1 MARTQT
7 AFSFKPSQ
15 RDCDEVS
22 EEAVMFCSMVLG
34 FFVGALAFKVVRHAL
49 FFHGGGCH
57 ARRFGP
63 YGVAFY
69 GRGYGSGC
77 GPGFGGPGFGPG
89 AGSGCGPGRG
99 WAGYGGPGAYDGWDP
114 RGDVGVRGV
123 SRGKAT
129 GITLDEVTR
138 SLELHE
144 RQRAEADPVLNRV
157 KEWLG
162 SRGPRIEAV
171 LSVLAAER
179 FDVEALLPIVAELP
193 PTERREL
200 LEGLE
205 HLHTILISEQRE
217 VLRKALGLSP
227 STQS

>member
-1 MARTQT
+1 
-7 AFSFKPSQ
+7 
-15 RDCDEVS
+15 
-22 EEAVMFCSMVLG
+22 MFCSMILG
-34 FFVGALAFKVVRHAL
+34 FFVGALAFKAL
-49 FFHGGGCH
+49 RYSLLCHGGGWH

-69 GRGYGSGC
+69 GRGCGSGY
-77 GPGFGGPGFGPG
+77 GGSGYGGPGYGGPG
-89 AGSGCGPGRG
+89 YGPGRG
-99 WAGYGGPGAYDGWDP
+99 WSGPGFGFHEGWDP
-114 RGDVGVRGV
+114 RAEGMVRGV
-123 SRGKAT
+123 ARGKAT

-144 RQRAEADPVLNRV
+144 RQRAEAEPVLSRV

-162 SRGPRIEAV
+162 SRGPRVEAV
-171 LSVLAAER
+171 LTVLAAER
-179 FDVEALLPIVAELP
+179 FDGEALLPIVAELP

-217 VLRKALGLSP
+217 VLRKALGWVSP
-227 STQS
+227 AAS